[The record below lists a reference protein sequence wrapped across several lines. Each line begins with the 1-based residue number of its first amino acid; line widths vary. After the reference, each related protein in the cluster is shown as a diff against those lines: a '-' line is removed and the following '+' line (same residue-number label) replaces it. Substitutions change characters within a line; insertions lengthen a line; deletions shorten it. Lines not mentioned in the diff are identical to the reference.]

1 MSPASALPAAET
13 RRAAALFA
21 ALADETRLRLVAR
34 MAAAG
39 PEPIVKLS
47 AASSVSRQA
56 ITKHLRVLAR
66 AGLARS
72 QRAGRERIWRLDL
85 VRLAEA
91 HDWLERISRQWDDA
105 LARLTEL
112 VER

>member
-1 MSPASALPAAET
+1 MSASALPAAET
-13 RRAAALFA
+13 RRAAALFR

-39 PEPIVKLS
+39 PEPIVRLS

-56 ITKHLRVLAR
+56 ITKHVRVLAR
-66 AGLARS
+66 TGLARG
-72 QRAGRERIWRLDL
+72 QRAGRERIWRLDPA
-85 VRLAEA
+85 RLAEA
-91 HDWLERISRQWDDA
+91 HDWLERVSRQWDEA
-105 LARLTEL
+105 LARLAAM